1 MTPGT
6 NLAYLSGMA
15 QPTLVP
21 AIILGRTA
29 AACVHPFAAWRLLS
43 MSWRVLMLIAYVA
56 ASYAVVLSTLLALS
70 PA

>member
-1 MTPGT
+1 
-6 NLAYLSGMA
+6 MA

-43 MSWRVLMLIAYVA
+43 VSWRVLMLIAYVA
-56 ASYAVVLSTLLALS
+56 ASYTVVLSTLLALS